1 MKNAFIYTVRND
13 ISSSAQSIE
22 AALQAQAFAACGP
35 TQEMSVGWI
44 PPRGQANGAMLETV
58 GGHWIL
64 KLMTE
69 SKRVPTD
76 VINRKVAEK
85 VEEIEASTGRKPG
98 KKEKRELKE
107 DAKLALLPMAFTS
120 RSTTTVWIDPAKKT
134 LVIDT
139 ASQAK
144 ADAVVTALIKCID
157 GLALQLINTNTS
169 PAAAMAHWLSTMEA
183 PSSFTVDRE
192 CELKAADESKSVVR
206 YGRHALDIDEVA
218 QHVRQGKI
226 PTKLAMTWNDRVS
239 FVLSDGFQIKKIDFL
254 DTVFLDG
261 DSKSAHDAKDDAF
274 DADMAIMTGEMSKLI
289 PDLIDALGGV
299 NALA

>member
-1 MKNAFIYTVRND
+1 MKNAFIYRVQND
-13 ISSSAQSIE
+13 LSSSAQAIE
-22 AALQAQAFAACGP
+22 AALQAQAFAACGA
-35 TQEMSVGWI
+35 TQEISVGWI
-44 PPRGQANGAMLETV
+44 PPRGQANGAMLESV

-76 VINRKVAEK
+76 VINRKVVEK

-120 RSTTTVWIDPAKKT
+120 RSTTTVWIDPTKKT

-144 ADAVVTALIKCID
+144 ADAVVTALIKCVD

-183 PSSFTVDRE
+183 PASFTVDRE
-192 CELKAADESKSVVR
+192 CELKAADESKAVVR
-206 YGRHALDIDEVA
+206 YGRHALDIEEVA

-261 DSKSAHDAKDDAF
+261 EGKGAHDAKDDAF
-274 DADMAIMTGEMSKLI
+274 DADIAIMTGEMSKMI
-289 PDLIDALGGV
+289 PDLIEALGGV